1 MPKSTPGRRLVGRRG
16 SAVAYVP
23 ERGDL
28 VWITLNPQAG
38 HEQAGRRPA
47 VVVSPRSYNGKVG
60 LGLFCPITSQVKG
73 YPFEVALP
81 ADLPVKGVVL
91 ADQVKSLDWRTRQ
104 AEFAARLPASAS
116 SEVVG
121 KLAVLLEG

>member
-1 MPKSTPGRRLVGRRG
+1 
-16 SAVAYVP
+16 VAYVP
-23 ERGDL
+23 ERGDV
-28 VWITLNPQAG
+28 VWITLTPQAG

-60 LGLFCPITSQVKG
+60 LALFCPITSQVKG

-81 ADLPVKGVVL
+81 AGLPVKGVVL
-91 ADQVKSLDWRTRQ
+91 ADQVKSLDWRAREV
-104 AEFAARLPASAS
+104 EFAARLPDNASA
-116 SEVVG
+116 EVVG

>member
-1 MPKSTPGRRLVGRRG
+1 M
-16 SAVAYVP
+16 AYVP
-23 ERGDL
+23 ERGDV

-81 ADLPVKGVVL
+81 TGLPVAGVVL
-91 ADQVKSLDWRTRQ
+91 ADQVKSLDWRARQ
-104 AEFAARLPASAS
+104 AEFAARLPRGTST
-116 SEVVG
+116 EIVG
-121 KLAVLLEG
+121 KLAVLIEN